1 MLLVIF
7 GAGASYD
14 SVHHLPPPSRSASG
28 QSNLGTQPIVSAL
41 GPHEQFRPP
50 LANQLFENRD
60 WFVPI
65 MQEFG
70 DFRSLVTSLRT
81 ANSVE
86 RRLAELQKEA
96 ETLEIRH
103 CQLAAICYY
112 LQSVIW
118 SCQKNWQKHHAG
130 ITNHAAFLE
139 TIELWRRPLNEQVC
153 IVTFNYDTMIEQA
166 MSQVLRIDFDTFSR
180 YISDENYRLIKL
192 HGSIDWGR
200 EVVSPVAP
208 RSPGDIVGNAANMK
222 LSEQYG
228 KVVQRPVAFDDGKVG
243 FPALAIPVEKKSEFV
258 CPPAH
263 LEALANLISRVT
275 KIIAIGWRAT
285 ERHFLEMLTN
295 RLMGLQ
301 GDVDLMVVSGDENGV
316 KETVN
321 NLAIGSVKSER
332 KRALRSDGFSGLM
345 NQSGRGH
352 LESFLR

>member
-1 MLLVIF
+1 MQNF
-7 GAGASYD
+7 GITT
-14 SVHHLPPPSRSASG
+14 VLRPP
-28 QSNLGTQPIVSAL
+28 
-41 GPHEQFRPP
+41 GPHERFRPP

-60 WFVPI
+60 WFVPL
-65 MQEFG
+65 MTEFG

-86 RRLAELQKEA
+86 RRLAEIQKEA

-118 SCQKNWQKHHAG
+118 SCETNWQQQHSG

-139 TIELWRRPLNEQVC
+139 TIELWRRSLNEQVC

-166 MSQVLRIDFDTFSR
+166 VSQVLGIDFDSFSR
-180 YISDENYRLIKL
+180 YISDATYRLIKL
-192 HGSIDWGR
+192 HGSVDWGR
-200 EVVSPVAP
+200 EVDVAFTR
-208 RSPGDIVGNAANMK
+208 RSPRDIVRSAAKMK
-222 LSEQYG
+222 LSKQYR
-228 KVVQRPVAFDDGKVG
+228 KVSQRPVVFDDGSIG
-243 FPALAIPVEKKSEFV
+243 FPALAIPVERKSEFV

-263 LEALANLISRVT
+263 LEALANFIPCVT
-275 KIIAIGWRAT
+275 KIITIGWRAT
-285 ERHFLEMLTN
+285 EHHFLEMLTKP
-295 RLMGLQ
+295 LTGLQ
-301 GDVDLMVVSGDENGV
+301 GDVDLMVVSGDDNGV

-321 NLAIGSVKSER
+321 NLAIGPANSER

-345 NQSGRGH
+345 NQSGRAH